1 MKKILVII
9 LLAGLSV
16 PVFSQI
22 SPYLDFGKGGLI
34 IAAGGEQTQGTKG
47 LFGLIGG
54 SLKGVVDLVATV
66 NADAFDMEEQPGL
79 LNEDASSLAFDVT
92 ATWWMFRKQP
102 TPVLDVNVGLCTGI
116 FYSKFSNLDY
126 MDGMEPDVHHLQS
139 EMGGFLG
146 FDAHLKIRMD
156 KGWSLLPG
164 YSAVYFLAQD
174 NLVINN
180 ETFTPWVTGIQSII
194 GVSLS
199 KRFDRGNS
207 IYIAA
212 NQWFSSFDNPSY
224 FDLSVGF
231 ILAQK

>member
-1 MKKILVII
+1 MKKLLVVV
-9 LLAGLSV
+9 LLTGLAI

-34 IAAGGEQTQGTKG
+34 IAAGGEQTLGIKG
-47 LFGLIGG
+47 CFGEFGG
-54 SLKGVVDLVATV
+54 SFKGVVDLVATV
-66 NADAFDMEEQPGL
+66 NADGYNMEEQAGL

-102 TPVLDVNVGLCTGI
+102 APMLDVNVGLCAGV
-116 FYSKFSNLDY
+116 FYSKFSNY
-126 MDGMEPDVHHLQS
+126 EFMDGNEPDVHTLQG
-139 EMGGFLG
+139 EMGPFAG
-146 FDAHLKIRMD
+146 FDAHLKIRMGND
-156 KGWSLLPG
+156 WSLLPG
-164 YSAVYFLAQD
+164 YTAAYFVAQD
-174 NLVINN
+174 KYVVDN
-180 ETFTPWVTGIQSII
+180 EIFTRWVTGIQSII

-199 KRFDRGNS
+199 KRFERGNS

-212 NQWFSSFDNPSY
+212 NQWLSSLDSPSF